1 MYFIRYRSRN
11 HIDSPKDL
19 LVVIIGV
26 AVCMVMKYYLPK
38 IIPGMSNKTVERV
51 SCGDYYGVVY
61 IHNLKEV
68 KTNGKNYNEDSAR
81 RDGRR

>member
-26 AVCMVMKYYLPK
+26 AVCMAMKYYLPK

-51 SCGDYYGVVY
+51 SYAVAV
-61 IHNLKEV
+61 IIMVLFIFII
-68 KTNGKNYNEDSAR
+68 
-81 RDGRR
+81 